1 MPTTS
6 RAVKG
11 QVREVQVQSSVLGRL
26 VIVVE
31 IYLGPAAFER
41 YRKIGD
47 ADSHAC
53 VVLTAPSPT
62 CGVLTVLPTVQKT
75 EPAMLTE
82 KNRHSSSAIINI
94 EKTSVPLELKSNPQS
109 NR

>member
-82 KNRHSSSAIINI
+82 KKSSFQLCHHQYRKDVRPSGV
-94 EKTSVPLELKSNPQS
+94 EV
-109 NR
+109 